1 MSTQQQRPWWT
12 DALFYQ
18 VYPRSFADSN
28 GDGVGDID
36 GVAAQLDY
44 LDGLGVNS
52 IWFSPIMVSPMAD
65 HGYDVS
71 DPRDIDPLF
80 GSLAAMERLIAAAH
94 QREIK
99 ITMDLVPNHTSSQHP
114 WFQEALAAE
123 PGSAARDRYIFRDG
137 RGPGGAQPPN
147 NWQSV
152 FGGPSWTRVVEPD
165 GAPGQWYL
173 HLFDVEQPDL
183 NWENPDVFDDLEKTL
198 RFWLERG
205 VDGFRID
212 VAHGMA
218 KPPGLPDTEVEMRPR
233 MLTDG
238 DPRFNHP
245 NVHAIHRNIRRVMND
260 FPEAVTIGEVWVFDN
275 ASWAEYVRADELHL
289 GFNFRLVRAEF
300 DPAEIHDAIE
310 NTLVAAAMENATP
323 TWTLENHDVV
333 RTPTRYGGGTV
344 GLDRARAMAL
354 LTLALPGA
362 VFLYNG
368 QELGLPNVELPDEA
382 LRDPTWERSGHTV
395 RGRDGCR
402 IPMPWRGDTPPFGFS
417 TSADTWLPIPAEW
430 ESLTVEKQLRNP
442 DSTLSFFERALEIQR
457 SHPGFTGEA
466 IEWLPAPRD
475 TLAFARGDH
484 GLRCVLNAGKQSIP
498 LPDGEPILT
507 STPLVDGKL
516 PANAAAW
523 LVSSSEPRG

>member
-1 MSTQQQRPWWT
+1 M
-12 DALFYQ
+12 FYQ
-18 VYPRSFADSN
+18 VYPRSFADGS

-44 LDGLGVNS
+44 LDRLGVNS

-80 GSLAAMERLIAAAH
+80 GSLAALERLIAAAH
-94 QREIK
+94 RRGIK
-99 ITMDLVPNHTSSQHP
+99 ITMDLVPNHTSSAHP
-114 WFQEALAAE
+114 WFREALTAE
-123 PGSAARDRYIFRDG
+123 PGSTARDRYIFRDG
-137 RGPGGAQPPN
+137 RGPGGAEPPN

-152 FGGPSWTRVVEPD
+152 FGGPSWTRVVEPN
-165 GAPGQWYL
+165 GEPGQWYL

-183 NWENPDVFDDLEKTL
+183 NWDNPEVFDDLEKTL

-218 KPPGLPDTEVEMRPR
+218 KPPGLPDTDVEMRPR
-233 MLTDG
+233 MLSDG

-260 FPEAVTIGEVWVFDN
+260 HPEAVTIGEVWVFDN

-333 RTPTRYGGGTV
+333 RAPTRYGGGDV

-402 IPMPWRGDTPPFGFS
+402 IPMPWRGNTPPFGFS
-417 TSADTWLPIPAEW
+417 TSADTWLPIPPEW
-430 ESLTVEKQLRNP
+430 EELTVEKQLLNAG
-442 DSTLSFFERALEIQR
+442 STLSFFLRALEIRR
-457 SHPGFTGEA
+457 SHVEFTGESV
-466 IEWLPAPRD
+466 EWLEAPND
-475 TLAFARGDH
+475 VLAFARGDG
-484 GLRCVLNAGKQSIP
+484 GLRCVLNAGMRPIP

-507 STPLVDGKL
+507 SAPLLDGEL
-516 PANAAAW
+516 PPNAAAW
-523 LVSSSEPRG
+523 LVLSPKSRG